1 MYRIIY
7 YIFRNDNICINK
19 IKLGWKIDEI
29 YDWLKKCFFYF
40 VGFFIGEKIGKFEG
54 SKGCILAFGGNVITI

>member
-1 MYRIIY
+1 MEIVWN

-19 IKLGWKIDEI
+19 IKLRWKIYEI
-29 YDWLKKCFFYF
+29 YNCFFYF